1 MTRSGRRPSR
11 LAAIAVLGGAVASAA
26 AGAAAAD
33 ATARVGAPARIAL
46 APAAAQALPPDA
58 GAIVTVSLAAYEP
71 ADEGF
76 VSAEVAARGPSG
88 ETVALGA
95 FSVFPNAPFGAD
107 DPASGM
113 SFAFPLAADDLAR
126 LGGAP
131 SEIVVRLEPVGG
143 AAPEATMTI
152 GGVEIRPR

>member
-1 MTRSGRRPSR
+1 MSR
-11 LAAIAVLGGAVASAA
+11 LAALAVVGGAVASAA
-26 AGAAAAD
+26 AGMAAD
-33 ATARVGAPARIAL
+33 ATARVGEPARIPL
-46 APAAAQALPPDA
+46 AHAAAQALPPDA
-58 GAIVTVSLAAYEP
+58 GAIVTVSLAAYAP

-88 ETVALGA
+88 ETVALGT

-143 AAPEATMTI
+143 PAPEAAMTI
-152 GGVEIRPR
+152 GGVEIRSR